1 MPILM
6 IMDIEGGTAEQYD
19 RVDGLLG
26 GLTPENA
33 PAGLISHAAA
43 VTDTGFMVADV
54 WESAEDLQRFF
65 DERLDAAITEAGLP
79 QAEPRILPVHN
90 HIEGRGEESAALV
103 LIELDG
109 FTTDDYDA
117 ITGEMEAHSGD
128 GSAHPAVAHVVG
140 ATDDGLVVV
149 DIWES
154 GEAFAKFGEAEL
166 APRMDADHIARMLP
180 LVSQMHIHFLVN
192 SPSPAG

>member
-26 GLTPENA
+26 HLTLENA

-90 HIEGRGEESAALV
+90 HIEGSGDESAALV

-117 ITGEMEAHSGD
+117 ITGEMEAHAGD
-128 GSAHPAVAHVVG
+128 GSGHPAVAHVVG
-140 ATDDGLVVV
+140 ATDKGLVVV

-154 GEAFAKFGEAEL
+154 GEAFARFGETEL
-166 APRMDADHIARMLP
+166 APRMGDRMAGVQP
-180 LVSQMHIHFLVN
+180 RVSQVHNHIRVKA
-192 SPSPAG
+192 PAAAG